1 MKIRHRPMPTAKRQ
15 RGVSLIFAL
24 IALVTLLVASIALV
38 RSVGSGSQV
47 LGNIAFQQDTIA
59 SADLAMAEA
68 SAFIVNATTDL
79 TTSSGAFY
87 DGVAGTRSGFY
98 ANTQDTLDVT
108 GQQRTSLAT
117 RQLVDWDLDGCKYAT
132 VGTYATCNIIPHD
145 VDMSGASSSSTTARY
160 VIFRLCAADGAMS
173 STSCAR
179 ASASNSQEG
188 GGNRGECSV
197 ENDGCN
203 RLGSSS
209 SAYYRIIV
217 RVVGARGTTSF
228 TETIVQF

>member
-1 MKIRHRPMPTAKRQ
+1 MKACHWPMPPVRRQ

-24 IALVTLLVASIALV
+24 IALVALLVASIALV

-59 SADLAMAEA
+59 AADLAMAEA
-68 SAFIVNATTDL
+68 SAYILNATTDL
-79 TTSSGAFY
+79 TASSGAVS
-87 DGVAGTRSGFY
+87 GGAASTRSGFY

-108 GQQRTSLAT
+108 GQQLSSLTT
-117 RQLVDWDLDGCKYAT
+117 RQLVDWDMDGCKYAT
-132 VGTYATCNIIPHD
+132 VGSYATCNIFPHD
-145 VDMSGASSSSTTARY
+145 VDMSGAASSTTTARY

-173 STSCAR
+173 GTSCAK

-188 GGNRGECSV
+188 GSNKGECSV

-209 SAYYRIIV
+209 SAYYRIVV